1 MYMSGEKIHTKRK
14 GVWRMEYE
22 ADSKKQVVMPW
33 RSSIQSVFSEI
44 RNRPG
49 RNSERMKRVNPTT
62 NLDIFLFDF
71 ECILDNSRLNTM

>member
-33 RSSIQSVFSEI
+33 RSSIQSVFVVRSEI
-44 RNRPG
+44 GQEEIQRESLGESKNKFRY
-49 RNSERMKRVNPTT
+49 
-62 NLDIFLFDF
+62 IFIYF
-71 ECILDNSRLNTM
+71 